1 MSEKKKKVSG
11 SNGKI
16 AKLKSDGLFKSVFGT
31 KLAAREF
38 LEEHLPAS
46 FRKIVDLR
54 KVEIDR
60 ESYVEEDLKRRLSDI
75 VYRVGTKGNISKGGI
90 NNAFIYCLID
100 HTSTNDYLMPYRVWK
115 YTMLLLDRYIQDNKI
130 DGKKRVKLPLVFP
143 LVVYGGKRKYTAAR
157 NFWELFEQANMA
169 REALG
174 GDHAL
179 LDLESISDDDI
190 RKDHHIAIVQY
201 MIKHIRDRDLVK
213 VWENMFSLFSEAILL
228 DSKREYIYIKKLL
241 WYSDAKLEKG
251 KEQEI
256 EGILKNNLKQEGEK
270 IVKTVADKYREEAK
284 EETSVAIAIK
294 MLSKNKPE
302 EEISEFTDLT
312 IEQINKLKS
321 K

>member
-1 MSEKKKKVSG
+1 MTEKKKKNSG

-16 AKLKSDGLFKSVFGT
+16 ANLKSDGLFKSVFAT

-38 LEEHLPAS
+38 LEEHLPTS

-60 ESYVEEDLKRRLSDI
+60 ESYVEENLKKRLSDI
-75 VYRVGTKGNISKGGI
+75 VYKVGIKEKNSKGRAD
-90 NNAFIYCLID
+90 NAFIYCLIE

-130 DGKKRVKLPLVFP
+130 DGRKRVKLPLVFP

-179 LDLESISDDDI
+179 LDLEGISDDDI

-213 VWENMFSLFSEAILL
+213 AWENMFRLFPDAILL
-228 DSKREYIYIKKLL
+228 DRQREYIYIKKLL
-241 WYSDAKLEKG
+241 WYSDARLEKG
-251 KEQEI
+251 KEQGLE
-256 EGILKNNLKQEGEK
+256 EILKNNLKQEGEK
-270 IVKTVADKYREEAK
+270 IVKTIADKYREEAK
-284 EETSVAIAIK
+284 EETSVAIAMNLLQLDIDRDAITK
-294 MLSKNKPE
+294 ATGLS
-302 EEISEFTDLT
+302 L
-312 IEQINKLKS
+312 EQINKLKN